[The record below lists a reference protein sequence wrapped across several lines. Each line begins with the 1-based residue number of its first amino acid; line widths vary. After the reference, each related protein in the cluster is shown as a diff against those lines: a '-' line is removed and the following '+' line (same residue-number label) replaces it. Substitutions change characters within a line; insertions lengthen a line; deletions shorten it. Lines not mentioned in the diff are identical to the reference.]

1 MRKINQ
7 FLIFSTFTTE
17 TNLSIFSSKSESDH
31 VTTRSVVL
39 TNKITKSDTTTY
51 FRTSSNTTKIHS
63 PTSINDVEEPNK
75 TTNRLLTSEL
85 ITTKTNLKQNSTQN
99 ILLTTKITD
108 LVETSVIAKI
118 NLKSSNNIIRNRVK
132 TEKIKSE
139 NELFVWITAV
149 LSAIISVFVLMIIVK
164 KLVKDLTFFKCF
176 FSLKH

>member
-17 TNLSIFSSKSESDH
+17 TNLSIFSSKSESDQ

-75 TTNRLLTSEL
+75 TTNRLTSE
-85 ITTKTNLKQNSTQN
+85 IFTTKTNLKQNSTQN
-99 ILLTTKITD
+99 KLVTTKITD
-108 LVETSVIAKI
+108 LIETSVIAKKDI
-118 NLKSSNNIIRNRVK
+118 KSSNNILRKGVK
-132 TEKIKSE
+132 TEKINSE
-139 NELFVWITAV
+139 NNTFVFITAV
-149 LSAIISVFVLMIIVK
+149 LSAVIAVVVLLTIVK
-164 KLVKDLTFFKCF
+164 KLVKDLIFFKCF